1 MYNSSVNFIANFR
14 EKGKIIMKKIFALL
28 LSLCLLLLAA
38 GCGSNDAQKEAP
50 KEKTKVSLGMLRLT
64 SSAPLFIAMDK
75 GFFAAEGIEIEPQ
88 WFDAAHPIA
97 VSTASSKVDVG
108 ATGITASLYNM
119 AANGQK
125 LGIVADKGREQKGYS
140 SSALLVTT
148 DNYNSG
154 VKSLKDIKGKRIGIT
169 QKGST
174 FHYMLGRMLE
184 EQGMSL
190 SDVEIVPLNKIS
202 AVMAALE
209 SKQIDGCILNEPNIT
224 KVQKAGYGKLVVQ
237 VGDVIPYQTSA
248 IFYSPDFMGKKD
260 AAVRFMRAYNK
271 ACNYYYEA
279 AVEKKDAK
287 KLDEVVNIV
296 AKYVK
301 APAEDIK
308 AGLPYIDKDGKLLVS
323 DIETQIN
330 WYSANKMISGKLQA
344 KDVAD
349 TSFLEAALK

>member
-1 MYNSSVNFIANFR
+1 
-14 EKGKIIMKKIFALL
+14 
-28 LSLCLLLLAA
+28 
-38 GCGSNDAQKEAP
+38 
-50 KEKTKVSLGMLRLT
+50 
-64 SSAPLFIAMDK
+64 MDK
-75 GFFAAEGIEIEPQ
+75 GFFAEEGIEIEPQ

-148 DNYNSG
+148 DNYNVG
-154 VKSLKDIKGKRIGIT
+154 VKSLKDLKGKRIGIT

-184 EQGMSL
+184 TQGMSL
-190 SDVEIVPLNKIS
+190 NDVEIVPLSKLS

-248 IFYSPDFMGKKD
+248 IFYSPDFMKNKD

-287 KLDEVVNIV
+287 KLEEVVNIV

-323 DIETQIN
+323 DIATQIK
-330 WYSANKMISGKLQA
+330 WYTDNKMISGTLDA
-344 KDVAD
+344 KDVAN
-349 TSFLEAALK
+349 TSFLDEAMKK

>member
-1 MYNSSVNFIANFR
+1 
-14 EKGKIIMKKIFALL
+14 
-28 LSLCLLLLAA
+28 
-38 GCGSNDAQKEAP
+38 
-50 KEKTKVSLGMLRLT
+50 MLRLT

-75 GFFAAEGIEIEPQ
+75 GFFAEEGIEIEPQ

-97 VSTASSKVDVG
+97 VSTASAKVDVG

-148 DNYNSG
+148 DNYNAG
-154 VKSLKDIKGKRIGIT
+154 VKSLKDLKGKRIGIT

-184 EQGMSL
+184 TQGMSL
-190 SDVEIVPLNKIS
+190 NDVEIVPLSKLS

-248 IFYSPDFMGKKD
+248 IFYSPDFMKNKD

-287 KLDEVVNIV
+287 KLEEVVNIV

-308 AGLPYIDKDGKLLVS
+308 VGLPYIDKDGKLLVS
-323 DIETQIN
+323 DIATQIK
-330 WYSANKMISGKLQA
+330 WYTDNKMISGTLDA
-344 KDVAD
+344 KDVAN
-349 TSFLEAALK
+349 TSFLDEALKK

>member
-1 MYNSSVNFIANFR
+1 
-14 EKGKIIMKKIFALL
+14 MKKILAVFMAVCMMLAL
-28 LSLCLLLLAA
+28 A
-38 GCGSNDAQKEAP
+38 GCGGSDAPSKAT
-50 KEKTKVSLGMLRLT
+50 KEKVKVSLGMLRLT

-75 GFFAAEGIEIEPQ
+75 GFFADEGIEIDAQ

-97 VSTASSKVDVG
+97 VATASSKVNVG

-125 LGIVADKGREQKGYS
+125 LGIVADKGREQQGYS
-140 SSALLVTT
+140 SSALLVTA
-148 DNYNSG
+148 DNFNNG
-154 VKSLKDIKGKRIGIT
+154 VQSLKDLKGKRIGIT

-184 EQGMSL
+184 TQGMSL
-190 SDVEIVPLNKIS
+190 DDVEIVPLNKVS

-248 IFYSPDFMGKKD
+248 IFYSPEFMQNKD
-260 AAVRFMRAYNK
+260 AAARFMKAYVK
-271 ACNYYYEA
+271 ACSYYYEA
-279 AVEKKDAK
+279 AIEKKDAK

-301 APAEDIK
+301 APADDIK
-308 AGLPYIDKDGKLLVS
+308 AGLPYIDKNGQLLAS
-323 DIETQIN
+323 DIDTQIK
-330 WYSANKMISGKLQA
+330 WYTANKMMSGKLDA
-344 KDVAD
+344 KDVAI
-349 TSFLEAALK
+349 TSFQEVAVK

>member
-1 MYNSSVNFIANFR
+1 
-14 EKGKIIMKKIFALL
+14 MKKIVALL
-28 LSLCLLLLAA
+28 LSLCLLVLAA
-38 GCGSNDAQKEAP
+38 GCGSNDSKKDTP

-75 GFFAAEGIEIEPQ
+75 GFFAEEGIEIEPQ

-119 AANGQK
+119 AAKGQK

-148 DNYNSG
+148 DNYNAG
-154 VKSLKDIKGKRIGIT
+154 VKSLKDLKGKRIGIT

-184 EQGMSL
+184 TQGMSL
-190 SDVEIVPLNKIS
+190 NDVEIVPLSKLS

-248 IFYSPDFMGKKD
+248 IFYSPDFMKNKD
-260 AAVRFMRAYNK
+260 VAVRFMRAYNK

-287 KLDEVVNIV
+287 KLEEVVNIV

-323 DIETQIN
+323 DIATQIK
-330 WYSANKMISGKLQA
+330 WYTDNKMISGTLDA
-344 KDVAD
+344 KDVAN
-349 TSFLEAALK
+349 TSFLDEAMKK

>member
-1 MYNSSVNFIANFR
+1 
-14 EKGKIIMKKIFALL
+14 
-28 LSLCLLLLAA
+28 
-38 GCGSNDAQKEAP
+38 
-50 KEKTKVSLGMLRLT
+50 MLRLT

-75 GFFAAEGIEIEPQ
+75 GFFAEEGIEIEPQ

-148 DNYNSG
+148 DNYNAG
-154 VKSLKDIKGKRIGIT
+154 VKSLKDLKGKRIGIT

-184 EQGMSL
+184 TQGMSL
-190 SDVEIVPLNKIS
+190 NDVEIVPLSKLS

-248 IFYSPDFMGKKD
+248 IFYSPDFMKNKD

-287 KLDEVVNIV
+287 KLEEVVNIV

-323 DIETQIN
+323 DIATQIN
-330 WYSANKMISGKLQA
+330 GTL
-344 KDVAD
+344 
-349 TSFLEAALK
+349 TTR

>member
-1 MYNSSVNFIANFR
+1 
-14 EKGKIIMKKIFALL
+14 MKKIVALL
-28 LSLCLLLLAA
+28 LSLCLLVLAA
-38 GCGSNDAQKEAP
+38 GCSGNDSKKDTP

-75 GFFAAEGIEIEPQ
+75 GFFAEEGIEIEPQ

-148 DNYNSG
+148 DNYNAG
-154 VKSLKDIKGKRIGIT
+154 VKSLKDLKGKRIGIT

-184 EQGMSL
+184 TQGMSL
-190 SDVEIVPLNKIS
+190 NDVEIVPLSKLS

-248 IFYSPDFMGKKD
+248 IFYSPDFMKNKD

-279 AVEKKDAK
+279 AVEKKYAK
-287 KLDEVVNIV
+287 KLEEVVNIV

-323 DIETQIN
+323 DIATQIK
-330 WYSANKMISGKLQA
+330 WYTDNKMISGTLDA
-344 KDVAD
+344 KDVAN
-349 TSFLEAALK
+349 TSFLDEAMKK

>member
-1 MYNSSVNFIANFR
+1 
-14 EKGKIIMKKIFALL
+14 MKKIVALL
-28 LSLCLLLLAA
+28 LSLCLLVLAA
-38 GCGSNDAQKEAP
+38 GCGSNDSKKDTP

-75 GFFAAEGIEIEPQ
+75 GFFAEEGIEIEPQ

-148 DNYNSG
+148 DNYNAG
-154 VKSLKDIKGKRIGIT
+154 VKSLKDLKGKRIGIT

-184 EQGMSL
+184 TQDMSL
-190 SDVEIVPLNKIS
+190 NDVEIVPLSKLS

-248 IFYSPDFMGKKD
+248 IFYSPDFMKNKD

-287 KLDEVVNIV
+287 KLEEVVNIV

-308 AGLPYIDKDGKLLVS
+308 AGLPYIDKDGNLLVS
-323 DIETQIN
+323 DIATQIK
-330 WYSANKMISGKLQA
+330 WYTDNKMISGTLDA
-344 KDVAD
+344 KDVAN
-349 TSFLEAALK
+349 TSFLDEALKK

>member
-1 MYNSSVNFIANFR
+1 
-14 EKGKIIMKKIFALL
+14 MKKILAFLTV
-28 LSLCLLLLAA
+28 LCLMLALA
-38 GCGSNDAQKEAP
+38 GCGGNDAPAKAP
-50 KEKTKVSLGMLRLT
+50 KEKVKVSLGMLRLT

-75 GFFAAEGIEIEPQ
+75 GFFADEGIEIDAQ

-97 VSTASSKVDVG
+97 VATASSKVNVG

-148 DNYNSG
+148 DNFNNG
-154 VKSLKDIKGKRIGIT
+154 VQSLKDLKGKRIGIT

-184 EQGMSL
+184 TQGMSL
-190 SDVEIVPLNKIS
+190 DDVEIVPLNKLS

-248 IFYSPDFMGKKD
+248 IFYSPEFMQNKD
-260 AAVRFMRAYNK
+260 AANRFMKAYVK
-271 ACNYYYEA
+271 ACNYYYDA
-279 AVEKKDAK
+279 AIEKKDAK

-301 APAEDIK
+301 APADDIK
-308 AGLPYIDKDGKLLVS
+308 AGLPYIDKNGQLLAS
-323 DIETQIN
+323 DIDTQIK
-330 WYSANKMISGKLQA
+330 WYTANKMMSGKLDA
-344 KDVAD
+344 KDVAI
-349 TSFLEAALK
+349 TSFQEAAAK

>member
-1 MYNSSVNFIANFR
+1 
-14 EKGKIIMKKIFALL
+14 
-28 LSLCLLLLAA
+28 
-38 GCGSNDAQKEAP
+38 
-50 KEKTKVSLGMLRLT
+50 MLRLT

-75 GFFAAEGIEIEPQ
+75 GFFAEEGIEIEPQ

-119 AANGQK
+119 AAKGQK

-148 DNYNSG
+148 DNYNAG
-154 VKSLKDIKGKRIGIT
+154 VKSLKDLKGKRIGIT

-184 EQGMSL
+184 TQGMSL
-190 SDVEIVPLNKIS
+190 NDVEIVPLSKLS

-248 IFYSPDFMGKKD
+248 IFYSPDFMKNKD

-287 KLDEVVNIV
+287 KLEEVVNIV

-323 DIETQIN
+323 DIATQIK
-330 WYSANKMISGKLQA
+330 WYTANKMISGTLDA
-344 KDVAD
+344 KDVAN
-349 TSFLEAALK
+349 TSFLDEAMKK

>member
-1 MYNSSVNFIANFR
+1 
-14 EKGKIIMKKIFALL
+14 
-28 LSLCLLLLAA
+28 
-38 GCGSNDAQKEAP
+38 
-50 KEKTKVSLGMLRLT
+50 MLRLT

-75 GFFAAEGIEIEPQ
+75 GFFAEEGIEIEPQ

-148 DNYNSG
+148 DNYNVG
-154 VKSLKDIKGKRIGIT
+154 VKSLKDLKGKRIGIT

-184 EQGMSL
+184 TQGMSL
-190 SDVEIVPLNKIS
+190 NDVEIVPLSKLS

-248 IFYSPDFMGKKD
+248 IFYSPDFMKNKD

-287 KLDEVVNIV
+287 KLEEVVNIV

-323 DIETQIN
+323 DIATQIN
-330 WYSANKMISGKLQA
+330 GTL
-344 KDVAD
+344 
-349 TSFLEAALK
+349 TTR

>member
-1 MYNSSVNFIANFR
+1 
-14 EKGKIIMKKIFALL
+14 MKKILALL
-28 LSLCLLLLAA
+28 TAMCMMLALA
-38 GCGSNDAQKEAP
+38 GCGGSEAPSKAP
-50 KEKTKVSLGMLRLT
+50 KEKIKVSLGMLRLT

-75 GFFAAEGIEIEPQ
+75 GFFTDEGIEIDAQ

-97 VSTASSKVDVG
+97 VATASSKVNVG

-148 DNYNSG
+148 DNFNNG
-154 VKSLKDIKGKRIGIT
+154 VQSLKDLKGKRIGIT

-184 EQGMSL
+184 TQGMSL
-190 SDVEIVPLNKIS
+190 DDVEIVPLNKLS

-248 IFYSPDFMGKKD
+248 IFYSPEFMQNKD
-260 AAVRFMRAYNK
+260 AATRFMKAYVK

-279 AVEKKDAK
+279 AIEKKDSK
-287 KLDEVVNIV
+287 KLEEVINIV

-308 AGLPYIDKDGKLLVS
+308 AGLPYIDKNGQLLAS
-323 DIETQIN
+323 DIDTQIK
-330 WYSANKMISGKLQA
+330 WYTANKMMSGKLYA
-344 KDVAD
+344 KDVAI
-349 TSFLEAALK
+349 TSFQEAAAK

>member
-1 MYNSSVNFIANFR
+1 
-14 EKGKIIMKKIFALL
+14 
-28 LSLCLLLLAA
+28 
-38 GCGSNDAQKEAP
+38 
-50 KEKTKVSLGMLRLT
+50 MLRLT

-75 GFFAAEGIEIEPQ
+75 GFFAEEGIEIEPQ

-148 DNYNSG
+148 DNYNVG
-154 VKSLKDIKGKRIGIT
+154 VKSLKDLKGKRIGIT

-184 EQGMSL
+184 TQGMSL
-190 SDVEIVPLNKIS
+190 NDVEIVPLSKLS

-248 IFYSPDFMGKKD
+248 IFYSPDFMKNKD

-287 KLDEVVNIV
+287 KLEEVVNIV

-323 DIETQIN
+323 DIATQIK
-330 WYSANKMISGKLQA
+330 WYTDNKMISGTLDA
-344 KDVAD
+344 KDVAN
-349 TSFLEAALK
+349 TSFLDEAMKK

>member
-1 MYNSSVNFIANFR
+1 
-14 EKGKIIMKKIFALL
+14 MKKIVALL
-28 LSLCLLLLAA
+28 LSLCLLVLAA
-38 GCGSNDAQKEAP
+38 GCGGNDSKKDTP

-75 GFFAAEGIEIEPQ
+75 GFFAEEGIEIEPQ

-148 DNYNSG
+148 DNYNAG
-154 VKSLKDIKGKRIGIT
+154 VKSLKDLSGKRIGIT

-184 EQGMSL
+184 TQGMSL
-190 SDVEIVPLNKIS
+190 NDVEIVPLSKLS

-248 IFYSPDFMGKKD
+248 IFYSPDFMKNKD

-287 KLDEVVNIV
+287 KLEEVVNIV

-323 DIETQIN
+323 DIATQIK
-330 WYSANKMISGKLQA
+330 WYTDNKMISGTLDA
-344 KDVAD
+344 KDVAN
-349 TSFLEAALK
+349 TSFLDEAMKK

>member
-1 MYNSSVNFIANFR
+1 
-14 EKGKIIMKKIFALL
+14 MKKIVALL
-28 LSLCLLLLAA
+28 LSLCLLVLAA
-38 GCGSNDAQKEAP
+38 GCGSNDSKKDTP

-75 GFFAAEGIEIEPQ
+75 GFFAEESIEIEPQ

-119 AANGQK
+119 AAKGQK

-148 DNYNSG
+148 DNYNAG
-154 VKSLKDIKGKRIGIT
+154 VKSLKDLKGKRIGIT

-184 EQGMSL
+184 TQGMSL
-190 SDVEIVPLNKIS
+190 NDVEIVPLSKLS

-248 IFYSPDFMGKKD
+248 IFYSPDFMKNKD

-287 KLDEVVNIV
+287 KLEEVVNIV

-323 DIETQIN
+323 DIATQIK
-330 WYSANKMISGKLQA
+330 WYTDNKMISGTLDA
-344 KDVAD
+344 KDVAN
-349 TSFLEAALK
+349 TSFLDEAMKK

>member
-1 MYNSSVNFIANFR
+1 
-14 EKGKIIMKKIFALL
+14 MKKIVALL
-28 LSLCLLLLAA
+28 LSLCLLVLAA
-38 GCGSNDAQKEAP
+38 GCGSNDSKKDTP

-75 GFFAAEGIEIEPQ
+75 GFFAEEGIEIEPQ

-119 AANGQK
+119 AAKGQK

-148 DNYNSG
+148 DNYNAG
-154 VKSLKDIKGKRIGIT
+154 VKSLKDLKGKRIGIT

-184 EQGMSL
+184 TQGMSL
-190 SDVEIVPLNKIS
+190 NDVEIVPLSKLS

-248 IFYSPDFMGKKD
+248 IFYSPDFMKNKD
-260 AAVRFMRAYNK
+260 VAVRFMRAYNK

-287 KLDEVVNIV
+287 KLEEVVNIV

-323 DIETQIN
+323 DIATQIK
-330 WYSANKMISGKLQA
+330 WYTDNKMITGTLDA
-344 KDVAD
+344 KDVAN
-349 TSFLEAALK
+349 TSFLDEALKK

>member
-1 MYNSSVNFIANFR
+1 
-14 EKGKIIMKKIFALL
+14 
-28 LSLCLLLLAA
+28 
-38 GCGSNDAQKEAP
+38 
-50 KEKTKVSLGMLRLT
+50 MLRLT

-75 GFFAAEGIEIEPQ
+75 GFFAEEGIEIEPQ

-148 DNYNSG
+148 DNYNAG
-154 VKSLKDIKGKRIGIT
+154 VKSLKDLKCKRIGIT

-184 EQGMSL
+184 TQGMSL
-190 SDVEIVPLNKIS
+190 NDVEIVPLSKLS

-248 IFYSPDFMGKKD
+248 IFYSPDFMKNKD

-287 KLDEVVNIV
+287 KLEEVVNIV

-323 DIETQIN
+323 DIATQIK
-330 WYSANKMISGKLQA
+330 WYTDNKMISGTLDA
-344 KDVAD
+344 KDVAN
-349 TSFLEAALK
+349 TSFLDEAMKK

>member
-1 MYNSSVNFIANFR
+1 
-14 EKGKIIMKKIFALL
+14 MKKIVALL
-28 LSLCLLLLAA
+28 LSLCLLVLAA
-38 GCGSNDAQKEAP
+38 GCGSNDSKKDTP

-75 GFFAAEGIEIEPQ
+75 GFFAEEGIEIEPQ

-119 AANGQK
+119 AAKGQK

-148 DNYNSG
+148 DNYNAG
-154 VKSLKDIKGKRIGIT
+154 VKSLKDLKGKRIGIT

-184 EQGMSL
+184 TQGMSL
-190 SDVEIVPLNKIS
+190 NDVEIVPLSKLS

-248 IFYSPDFMGKKD
+248 IFYSPDFMKNKD

-279 AVEKKDAK
+279 AVEKKDTK
-287 KLDEVVNIV
+287 KLEEVVNIV

-323 DIETQIN
+323 DIATQIK
-330 WYSANKMISGKLQA
+330 WYTDNKMITGTLDA
-344 KDVAD
+344 KDVAN
-349 TSFLEAALK
+349 TSFLDEALKK

>member
-1 MYNSSVNFIANFR
+1 
-14 EKGKIIMKKIFALL
+14 MKKIVALL
-28 LSLCLLLLAA
+28 LSLCLLVLAA
-38 GCGSNDAQKEAP
+38 GCGSNDSKKDTP

-75 GFFAAEGIEIEPQ
+75 GFFAEEGIEIEPQ

-119 AANGQK
+119 AAKGQK
-125 LGIVADKGREQKGYS
+125 LGIVADKGREQKSYS

-148 DNYNSG
+148 ENYNAG
-154 VKSLKDIKGKRIGIT
+154 VKSLKDLKGKRIGIT

-184 EQGMSL
+184 TQGMSL
-190 SDVEIVPLNKIS
+190 NDVEIVPLSKLS

-248 IFYSPDFMGKKD
+248 IFYSPDFMKNKD

-287 KLDEVVNIV
+287 KLEEVVNIV

-323 DIETQIN
+323 DIATQIK
-330 WYSANKMISGKLQA
+330 WYTDNKMITGTLDA
-344 KDVAD
+344 KDVAN
-349 TSFLEAALK
+349 TSFLDEALKK

>member
-1 MYNSSVNFIANFR
+1 
-14 EKGKIIMKKIFALL
+14 MKKIVALL
-28 LSLCLLLLAA
+28 LSLCLLVLAA
-38 GCGSNDAQKEAP
+38 GCDGNDSKKDTP

-75 GFFAAEGIEIEPQ
+75 GFFAEEGIEIEPQ

-148 DNYNSG
+148 DNYNAG
-154 VKSLKDIKGKRIGIT
+154 VKSLKDLKGKRIGIT

-184 EQGMSL
+184 TQGMSL
-190 SDVEIVPLNKIS
+190 NDVEIVPLSKLS

-224 KVQKAGYGKLVVQ
+224 KVQKAAYGKLVVQ

-248 IFYSPDFMGKKD
+248 IFYSPDFMKNKD

-287 KLDEVVNIV
+287 KLEEVVNIV

-323 DIETQIN
+323 DIATQIK
-330 WYSANKMISGKLQA
+330 WYTDNKMISGTLDA
-344 KDVAD
+344 KDVAN
-349 TSFLEAALK
+349 TSFLDEAMKK

>member
-1 MYNSSVNFIANFR
+1 
-14 EKGKIIMKKIFALL
+14 MKKIVALL
-28 LSLCLLLLAA
+28 LSLCLLVLAA
-38 GCGSNDAQKEAP
+38 GCGSNDSKKDTP

-75 GFFAAEGIEIEPQ
+75 GFFAEEGIEIEPQ

-125 LGIVADKGREQKGYS
+125 LGIVADKGREQKDYS

-148 DNYNSG
+148 DNYNAG
-154 VKSLKDIKGKRIGIT
+154 VKSLKDLKGKRIGIT

-184 EQGMSL
+184 TQGMSL
-190 SDVEIVPLNKIS
+190 NDVEIVPLSKLS

-248 IFYSPDFMGKKD
+248 IFYSPDFMKNKD

-287 KLDEVVNIV
+287 KLEEVVNIV

-323 DIETQIN
+323 DIATQIK
-330 WYSANKMISGKLQA
+330 WYTDNKMISGTLDA
-344 KDVAD
+344 KDVAN
-349 TSFLEAALK
+349 TSFLDEAMKK

>member
-1 MYNSSVNFIANFR
+1 
-14 EKGKIIMKKIFALL
+14 MKKIVALL
-28 LSLCLLLLAA
+28 LSLCLLVLAA
-38 GCGSNDAQKEAP
+38 GCGGNDSKNDTP
-50 KEKTKVSLGMLRLT
+50 KEKTNVSLGMLRLT

-75 GFFAAEGIEIEPQ
+75 GFFAEEGIEIEPQ

-119 AANGQK
+119 AAKGQK

-148 DNYNSG
+148 DNYNAG
-154 VKSLKDIKGKRIGIT
+154 VKSLKDLKGKRIGIT

-184 EQGMSL
+184 TQGMSL
-190 SDVEIVPLNKIS
+190 NDVEIVPLSKLS

-248 IFYSPDFMGKKD
+248 IFYSPDFMKNKD

-287 KLDEVVNIV
+287 KLEEVVNIV

-323 DIETQIN
+323 DIATQIK
-330 WYSANKMISGKLQA
+330 WYTDNKMISGTLDA
-344 KDVAD
+344 KDVAN
-349 TSFLEAALK
+349 TSFLDEAMKK